1 MQNNE
6 RLVGILAA
14 RNYLLSLRPCKMQV
28 VVLAELGDDVAH
40 PASLYGMPALEPKL
54 SPTRVVLK
62 NALDRPLP
70 VLSL

>member
-14 RNYLLSLRPCKMQV
+14 RNYLLSLHPRKMQV
-28 VVLAELGDDVAH
+28 VALAELGDEVA
-40 PASLYGMPALEPKL
+40 PPTSLYGMPALEPKP
-54 SPTRVVLK
+54 SPTRVALK